1 MELNDDV
8 IVVFKKILNSQGT
21 NSNKRSFAMQA
32 ENHTDTT
39 KELTAERLLLRIMK
53 LEHTVQELRQES
65 SFKDK
70 EIKRLEGQMR
80 DWQQVTL
87 KLQSRVTKRI

>member
-1 MELNDDV
+1 MELNDEV
-8 IVVFKKILNSQGT
+8 VVVFKKILESQGI
-21 NSNKRSFAMQA
+21 SPRKHEYIMQIDS
-32 ENHTDTT
+32 HIDTR
-39 KELTAERLLLRIMK
+39 KELTAERLLMRIMK
-53 LEHTVQELRQES
+53 LEHTVQELRQEN

-87 KLQSRVTKRI
+87 KLQSRVAKRI